1 MCEVLVLISDL
12 VALCYVYH
20 VKLLQLLQENL
31 HLVSRG
37 VVRDRARLLDDVA
50 VLKFQTE
57 IAACQRFG

>member
-20 VKLLQLLQENL
+20 MKLLQLLQEDL

-50 VLKFQTE
+50 VLKF
-57 IAACQRFG
+57 